1 MPSKALLFLSKRWVF
16 TQPFS
21 RNLPS
26 GCLLHLLPFLP
37 THFLARL
44 QTCPKHPAC
53 LGLPAPVSYMGHF
66 LLAFWSETQRLQP
79 RDNLQGGGRHRL
91 MQLTGFSLALPS
103 GNSTSS
109 PGEHV
114 LLPCLVLV
122 RCWWLCTTPGG
133 FVGHTAL
140 DFVKCRAMGT
150 TEIQQVIA
158 GGGACSGGEGFC
170 SSWSVLQSRL
180 CGCEEGRKGIAM
192 WNKHNSC
199 CWLCQLGCLTSS
211 LKVNHL

>member
-1 MPSKALLFLSKRWVF
+1 
-16 TQPFS
+16 
-21 RNLPS
+21 
-26 GCLLHLLPFLP
+26 
-37 THFLARL
+37 
-44 QTCPKHPAC
+44 
-53 LGLPAPVSYMGHF
+53 
-66 LLAFWSETQRLQP
+66 
-79 RDNLQGGGRHRL
+79 
-91 MQLTGFSLALPS
+91 MQLTGSSLALPS

-158 GGGACSGGEGFC
+158 GGGACSGGKGFAQVGLFYRVGFVVVKKEEKELQC
-170 SSWSVLQSRL
+170 EICEINTIPAVDCVSWDV
-180 CGCEEGRKGIAM
+180 
-192 WNKHNSC
+192 
-199 CWLCQLGCLTSS
+199 
-211 LKVNHL
+211 